1 MNHQQ
6 TRSTGDGPLLRRFDY
21 EDGWIVAA
29 DLGADAAD
37 VSVDTVGETAIVVVE
52 GDGEPVESEFE
63 LPGPA
68 ASTAVANGVITV
80 EGGATESDA
89 AEDDVTED
97 DTTEGE
103 R

>member
-21 EDGWIVAA
+21 EDGWTVAA
-29 DLGADAAD
+29 DLGADAAN
-37 VSVDTVGETAIVVVE
+37 VTVDAVGETAIVVVE

-68 ASTAVANGVITV
+68 ASTAVANGVVTV
-80 EGGATESDA
+80 EGGASENGAD
-89 AEDDVTED
+89 ED
-97 DTTEGE
+97 DTAEGE

>member
-6 TRSTGDGPLLRRFDY
+6 SRSSGDGPLLRRFEY

-29 DLGADAAD
+29 DLGADAEN

-52 GDGEPVESEFE
+52 GDDEPVESEFE
-63 LPGPA
+63 LPSEA
-68 ASTAVANGVITV
+68 DSATVENGVVTV
-80 EGGATESDA
+80 EGQ
-89 AEDDVTED
+89 
-97 DTTEGE
+97 

>member
-1 MNHQQ
+1 MNYQQ
-6 TRSTGDGPLLRRFDY
+6 TRSTGDGPLLRRFEY

-29 DLGADAAD
+29 DLGADAAN

-68 ASTAVANGVITV
+68 ASTAVANGVVTV
-80 EGGATESDA
+80 EGGAGEG
-89 AEDDVTED
+89 EVNED
-97 DTTEGE
+97 DTAEGE

>member
-6 TRSTGDGPLLRRFDY
+6 TRSTGDGPLLRRFEY

-29 DLGADAAD
+29 DLGADAAN

-68 ASTAVANGVITV
+68 ASSAVANGVVTV
-80 EGGATESDA
+80 EGGADGDEATEG
-89 AEDDVTED
+89 
-97 DTTEGE
+97 DTAEGE

>member
-6 TRSTGDGPLLRRFDY
+6 TRSTGDGPLLRRFEY
-21 EDGWIVAA
+21 EDGWTVAA

-68 ASTAVANGVITV
+68 ASTAVANGVVTV
-80 EGGATESDA
+80 EGGSIA
-89 AEDDVTED
+89 DDTADE

>member
-6 TRSTGDGPLLRRFDY
+6 TRSTGDGPLLRRFEY

-29 DLGADAAD
+29 DLGADAED
-37 VSVDTVGETAIVVVE
+37 VSVDTVGETAIVVIE

-63 LPGPA
+63 LPGDA
-68 ASTAVANGVITV
+68 DSVTVENGVVTV
-80 EGGATESDA
+80 EGQ
-89 AEDDVTED
+89 
-97 DTTEGE
+97 